1 MDFEGIDIL
10 SGKQFS
16 RENLDQVLGVAADMD
31 ERLRED
37 RSLDLLDGY
46 VMGALFFEPST
57 RTRLSFETAM
67 HRLGGGVVGFAQAGT
82 SSVAKGESLND
93 TIRTV
98 NQYVDVIVMRHPE
111 IGSAKQAADVSTV
124 PVLNGGDGAGQ
135 HPTQALLDL
144 YTIHVERGGVD
155 GNTIALC
162 GDLKN
167 GRTVHAGVELYKHY
181 DCPLIFVAPEALRM
195 PAEITE
201 RLRAEGVDVEETA
214 DLESALAKADVLYM
228 TRIQKE
234 RFEDPA
240 EYERLKGSYVLTREM
255 VERVNPDVTIMHPL
269 PRVNEI
275 TTDVD
280 ELPGAAYFREA
291 RNGVPVRM
299 ALLAMVLGE
308 AD

>member
-1 MDFEGIDIL
+1 MDFEGMDIL
-10 SGKQFS
+10 SGKQFT
-16 RENLDQVLGVAADMD
+16 REELEHILDVAG
-31 ERLRED
+31 EVREQLKAK

-46 VMGALFFEPST
+46 VLGSLFFEPST

-67 HRLGGGVVGFAQAGT
+67 HRLGGDVVGFAQAGT

-111 IGSAKQAADVSTV
+111 IGSAEQAAGVSSV

-144 YTIHVERGGVD
+144 FTVHTEQGQVD
-155 GNTIALC
+155 DNTIVIC
-162 GDLKN
+162 GDLKY
-167 GRTVHAGVELYKHY
+167 GRTVHAGVELYKHF
-181 DCPLIFVAPEALRM
+181 DCKLIFVAPEKLKM

-201 RLRAEGVDVEETA
+201 RLRGEGVVVEETT
-214 DLESALAKADVLYM
+214 DLEAALAEADVLYM

-234 RFEDPA
+234 RFDDPA
-240 EYERLKGSYVLTREM
+240 EYERLKGSYVLTRAL
-255 VERVNPDVTIMHPL
+255 VERVNPEVTIMHPL
-269 PRVNEI
+269 PRINEI
-275 TTDVD
+275 TPDVD
-280 ELPGAAYFREA
+280 DLPGAAYFRQA

-299 ALLAMVLGE
+299 ALLALVLGE
-308 AD
+308 W